1 MPITP
6 RPRWRASSEIQAR
19 ARELRHAMTP
29 AEQALWTRIRDGQLD
44 GAHFRRQHAVG
55 NFIVDF
61 FCAKARLVVEV
72 DGDVHATQADYDAAR
87 TQWLEEQRQCQVIR
101 FTNEDVF
108 RRMDAVLEEIW
119 EAVQSSLQRPM
130 S

>member
-1 MPITP
+1 
-6 RPRWRASSEIQAR
+6 
-19 ARELRHAMTP
+19 MTP

-44 GAHFRRQHAVG
+44 GAHFRKQHAVG

-61 FCAKARLVVEV
+61 FCAKAKLVVEI

-87 TQWLEEQRQCQVIR
+87 TQWLEEQRQYRVIR

-108 RRMDAVLEEIW
+108 RRMDAVLEDIW
-119 EAVQSSLQRPM
+119 EALKSSLQ
-130 S
+130 

>member
-1 MPITP
+1 MV
-6 RPRWRASSEIQAR
+6 SSTA
-19 ARELRHAMTP
+19 
-29 AEQALWTRIRDGQLD
+29 
-44 GAHFRRQHAVG
+44 AHFRKQHAVG

-61 FCAKARLVVEV
+61 FCAKAKLVVEV

-87 TQWLEEQRQCQVIR
+87 THWLEEQRQYRVIR

-119 EAVQSSLQRPM
+119 EALKSSLQ
-130 S
+130 